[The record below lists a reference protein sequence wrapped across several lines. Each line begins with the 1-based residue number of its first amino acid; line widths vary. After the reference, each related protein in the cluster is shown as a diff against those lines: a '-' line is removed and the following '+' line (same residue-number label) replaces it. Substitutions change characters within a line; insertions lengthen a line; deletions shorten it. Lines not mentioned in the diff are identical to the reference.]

1 MMDRECTNYISSM
14 DAEILRNFSELEF
27 SKKEKIICS
36 LMQLLFAQAEAAS
49 DLQSAAEVT
58 PQALDQV
65 V

>member
-14 DAEILRNFSELEF
+14 DAEILRNFSELDC

-49 DLQSAAEVT
+49 DLQSEAEVT